1 MEHKDYLEAMK
12 KVSVLKPKENY
23 LVIELY
29 YDNKIILPY
38 KDGITLMA
46 ALNNAEHLKETYN
59 EPHRITGLNRDVI
72 KTTVMSHEDYSRYK
86 IAALLNITIDELKEH
101 EKMAA

>member
-1 MEHKDYLEAMK
+1 MEQNEYEQAVK
-12 KVSVLKPKENY
+12 KAVAFKPKENY

-72 KTTVMSHEDYSRYK
+72 KQLLCPMRTTADTKLQRYSTS
-86 IAALLNITIDELKEH
+86 LLMN
-101 EKMAA
+101 

>member
-72 KTTVMSHEDYSRYK
+72 KQLLCPMRTTADTKLQRYSTS
-86 IAALLNITIDELKEH
+86 LLMN
-101 EKMAA
+101 